1 MSLHLPFFLPSKIK
15 YNNKKKTPTIR
26 IWKKSLLLRLAIYIT
41 LQRITSKHLCFYS
54 IRFYAR
60 TILRPWS
67 VPVMKESVAR
77 IMFLTWVFLS
87 YYSRLYTWAHWS
99 LVYIYDAEQCSW
111 ITQGPSQRLLLL
123 ESEFSYTNHIL
134 TLYTIF
140 HLAWKV
146 KKWLIII
153 ASRE

>member
-15 YNNKKKTPTIR
+15 YNNNNNNKNPTIL
-26 IWKKSLLLRLAIYIT
+26 IWKKSLLLKLAMYIT
-41 LQRITSKHLCFYS
+41 LQRIISKHLCFYS
-54 IRFYAR
+54 TRFYAR

-99 LVYIYDAEQCSW
+99 LVYVYEAERCSW
-111 ITQGPSQRLLLL
+111 ITQGLVRGFCSWNRSFLTQIIFWHCILFSTLLGRWGNGL
-123 ESEFSYTNHIL
+123 
-134 TLYTIF
+134 
-140 HLAWKV
+140 
-146 KKWLIII
+146 
-153 ASRE
+153 